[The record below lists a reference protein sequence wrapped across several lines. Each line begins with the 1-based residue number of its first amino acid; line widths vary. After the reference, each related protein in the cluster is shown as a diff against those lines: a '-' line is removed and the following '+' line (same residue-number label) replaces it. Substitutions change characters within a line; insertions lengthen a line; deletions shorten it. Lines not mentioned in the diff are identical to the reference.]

1 MLAMP
6 ATSKRHWRGV
16 LALLALMAVVLPLGE
31 AHHGLHGDGTGIA
44 AAEHLVFVE
53 AAHPWQAP
61 HFDAAAAP
69 DTRSCTACLHRLQAG
84 HARLISP
91 AGFAVP
97 ADDASLPASSPRE
110 LASLSLTTASPRGPP
125 LLTS

>member
-1 MLAMP
+1 MP
-6 ATSKRHWRGV
+6 AASRCRWRGV
-16 LALLALMAVVLPLGE
+16 LALLALAALVLPVGE
-31 AHHGLHGDGTGIA
+31 AHHGPHGEGSGIT
-44 AAEHLVFVE
+44 AAEHLVFAE
-53 AAHPWQAP
+53 AVHPWQAP

-110 LASLSLTTASPRGPP
+110 LVSLSLTTASPRGPP
-125 LLTS
+125 LLIS